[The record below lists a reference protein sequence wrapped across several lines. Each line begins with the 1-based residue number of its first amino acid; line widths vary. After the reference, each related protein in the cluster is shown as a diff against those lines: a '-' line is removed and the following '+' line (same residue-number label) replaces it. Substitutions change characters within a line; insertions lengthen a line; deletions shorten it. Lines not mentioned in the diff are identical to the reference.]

1 MSEIN
6 RVYFDGKELSYT
18 INGVEVI
25 NGEFPK
31 EYAIEGDYL
40 IGAGD
45 LSLLTAVLNDK
56 KVLKEYFGQDGNFC
70 YSIAYKIIEES
81 QAIAEAE
88 NIAKDINASL
98 KSLRE
103 KYIKISD
110 EYKKLSEYYDLPWYK
125 RIFTKRP

>member
-18 INGVEVI
+18 VNGVEVI

-31 EYAIEGDYL
+31 EYTIEGDYL

-45 LSLLTAVLNDK
+45 LSLLTAILNEK
-56 KVLKEYFGQDGNFC
+56 KVLKCYFGQDGNFC
-70 YSIAYKIIEES
+70 YSIGYKIIEES
-81 QAIAEAE
+81 QAIEEAE
-88 NIAKDINASL
+88 NIAKDTRAAL

-103 KYIKISD
+103 KYMNISD
-110 EYKKLSEYYDLPWYK
+110 EYKKLSEYYELPWYK

>member
-45 LSLLTAVLNDK
+45 LSLLTVVLNDK
-56 KVLKEYFGQDGNFC
+56 KVLKEYFGQDGNFFC
-70 YSIAYKIIEES
+70 PIVYKIIEES

-88 NIAKDINASL
+88 YIAKNTSSSL

-103 KYIKISD
+103 KYMKISD